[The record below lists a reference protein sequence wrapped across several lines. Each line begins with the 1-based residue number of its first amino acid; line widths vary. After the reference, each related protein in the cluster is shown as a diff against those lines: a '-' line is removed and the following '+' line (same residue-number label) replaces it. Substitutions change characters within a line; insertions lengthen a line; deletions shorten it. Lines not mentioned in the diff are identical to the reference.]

1 MNSQGNPTKHEFKEV
16 EKRQMQE
23 LVPSLSLP
31 QFFTSIETF
40 IKMMYINYYFF
51 NYAELTELSGG
62 QGLQE
67 MRSSLVD
74 VLWWCGFSPV

>member
-23 LVPSLSLP
+23 LAPSLSLP

-67 MRSSLVD
+67 MRSRLVD